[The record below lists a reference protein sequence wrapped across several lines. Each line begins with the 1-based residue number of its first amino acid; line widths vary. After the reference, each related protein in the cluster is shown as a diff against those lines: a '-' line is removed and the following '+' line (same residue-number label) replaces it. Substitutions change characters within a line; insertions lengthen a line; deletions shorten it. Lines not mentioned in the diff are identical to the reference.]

1 MLRSSLDGPTA
12 QLVMASLDKDLAASK
27 RDEIV
32 ERLGDLITL

>member
-1 MLRSSLDGPTA
+1 
-12 QLVMASLDKDLAASK
+12 MASLDKDLAASK